1 MIMSFYIKDLK
12 IENKVV
18 LAPMAGVSNAVFR
31 EIARSCG
38 AGLCFAEMVSD
49 KGLLHKNRK
58 TQNLL
63 ASSPNEHPYAQQIF
77 GNDIVSLVK
86 AAKYVNDYTDC
97 DIIDL
102 NMGCPVPKVSI
113 KSQAGAALLKNVDKI
128 FEIVKAIK
136 QVITKPLTVKIRSG
150 WDNSSINAVEVA
162 KKVEHAGADAITIH
176 GRTRSQLY
184 SGKVDLE
191 IIKQVKEAIK
201 IPVIGNGDIKDGK
214 SAKEMLNYTG
224 VDAVMIGRAAL
235 GNPWIFKEINEYLKT
250 EKNIPKPTFL
260 EIKEMMIKHYKRLIE
275 LKGEQLATLEFRSQG
290 VWYLKGLP
298 QTKETRIKISKL
310 QSKKEFIQIINQ
322 YFFELN

>member
-1 MIMSFYIKDLK
+1 MSFYIKDLK